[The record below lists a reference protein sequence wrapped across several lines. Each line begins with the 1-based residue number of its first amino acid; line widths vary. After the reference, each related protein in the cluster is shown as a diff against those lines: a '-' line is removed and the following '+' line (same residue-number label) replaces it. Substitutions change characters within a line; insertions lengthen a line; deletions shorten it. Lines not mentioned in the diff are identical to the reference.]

1 MELLKQFK
9 TNFIGLLIL
18 LLPLGVLGQQNIS
31 NIINAFQQ
39 SYINEST
46 GKYAD
51 AIDVLK
57 NVYNEDSYE
66 MNLRLGWLTY
76 QSGLF
81 SEALAY
87 YNKAIVLMPYSI
99 EPRWG
104 VVMPASALG
113 NWEMVINQYQK
124 ILDINPNNS
133 IAHHRLGLI
142 YYGKDE
148 FQEAYKHFEKV
159 VNLYPFD
166 YDALTMF
173 AWTNFQLG
181 KQREA
186 IVLFRKALMHTP
198 SGSSALEGLE
208 LLEK

>member
-9 TNFIGLLIL
+9 TYFTGLLIL
-18 LLPLGVLGQQNIS
+18 LMPLGAWGQQNIS
-31 NIINAFQQ
+31 NIIDAFQQ
-39 SYINEST
+39 SYINEGT
-46 GKYAD
+46 GKYPD
-51 AIDVLK
+51 AIEVLK
-57 NVYNEDSYE
+57 NIYNEDSYE
-66 MNLRLGWLTY
+66 INLRLGWLTY

-81 SEALAY
+81 SESLAF
-87 YNKAIVLMPYSI
+87 YNKAIALMPYSI

-104 VVMPASALG
+104 VVLPASALG

-124 ILDINPNNS
+124 ILEINPNNS

-142 YYGKDE
+142 YYGRDE

-166 YDALTMF
+166 YDGLTML
-173 AWTNFQLG
+173 AWTNFKLG

>member
-1 MELLKQFK
+1 MPFGALSQKS
-9 TNFIGLLIL
+9 
-18 LLPLGVLGQQNIS
+18 IS
-31 NIINAFQQ
+31 NIIDAFQQ
-39 SYINEST
+39 SYINEGT

-51 AIDVLK
+51 AIKVLK

-66 MNLRLGWLTY
+66 INLRLGWLTY
-76 QSGLF
+76 QSGFF
-81 SEALAY
+81 SESLAF
-87 YNKAIVLMPYSI
+87 YNKAINLMPYSI

-104 VVMPASALG
+104 VVLPASALG

-124 ILDINPNNS
+124 ILNINPNNS
-133 IAHHRLGLI
+133 VAHHRLGLI
-142 YYGKDE
+142 YYGRDE

-166 YDALTMF
+166 YDGLTML
-173 AWTNFQLG
+173 AWTNFKLG

-186 IVLFRKALMHTP
+186 IVLFSKALMNTP
-198 SGSSALEGLE
+198 SGSSALEGLQ

>member
-1 MELLKQFK
+1 MELLNQFK
-9 TNFIGLLIL
+9 IYFIGLLIL
-18 LLPLGVLGQQNIS
+18 LMPFGALGQKSIS
-31 NIINAFQQ
+31 NIIDVFQQ
-39 SYINEST
+39 SYISEGT

-51 AIDVLK
+51 AIKVLK

-66 MNLRLGWLTY
+66 INLRLGWLTY
-76 QSGLF
+76 QSGFF
-81 SEALAY
+81 SESLAF
-87 YNKAIVLMPYSI
+87 YNKAINLMPYSI

-104 VVMPASALG
+104 VVLPASALG

-124 ILDINPNNS
+124 ILNINPNNS
-133 IAHHRLGLI
+133 VAHYRLGLT
-142 YYGKDE
+142 YYGRDE

-166 YDALTMF
+166 YDGLTMF
-173 AWTNFQLG
+173 AWTNYKLG

-198 SGSSALEGLE
+198 SGSSALEGLQ

>member
-1 MELLKQFK
+1 MEFLNQFK
-9 TNFIGLLIL
+9 TSFIGLLIL
-18 LLPLGVLGQQNIS
+18 LMPLGVWGQQNIS
-31 NIINAFQQ
+31 NIIDAFQQ

-51 AIDVLK
+51 AIEVLK
-57 NVYNEDSYE
+57 KVYNKDSYE
-66 MNLRLGWLTY
+66 INLRLGWLTY

-81 SEALAY
+81 SESLAF
-87 YNKAIVLMPYSI
+87 YNKAIDLMPYSI

-104 VVMPASALG
+104 VVLPASALG
-113 NWEMVINQYQK
+113 NWEMVITQYQK

-142 YYGKDE
+142 YYGREE
-148 FQEAYKHFEKV
+148 FQEAHKHFEKV
-159 VNLYPFD
+159 VNLFPFD
-166 YDALTMF
+166 YDGLTML
-173 AWTNFQLG
+173 AWTNFNLG

-186 IVLFRKALMHTP
+186 TVLFRKALMHTP

-208 LLEK
+208 LLNK

>member
-1 MELLKQFK
+1 MEFLKQFK
-9 TNFIGLLIL
+9 INFIGLLIL
-18 LLPLGVLGQQNIS
+18 LMPLGVWGQQNIS

-51 AIDVLK
+51 AIEVLK
-57 NVYNEDSYE
+57 KVYEEDSYE

-81 SEALAY
+81 SESLAF
-87 YNKAIVLMPYSI
+87 YNKAIELMPYSI

-104 VVMPASALG
+104 VVMPAGALG
-113 NWEMVINQYQK
+113 NWEMVINQYEK
-124 ILDINPNNS
+124 NLDINPNNS

-142 YYGKDE
+142 YYGRDE

-166 YDALTMF
+166 YDGLTML
-173 AWTNFQLG
+173 AWTSFNLG

-198 SGSSALEGLE
+198 SGSSALEGLD

>member
-1 MELLKQFK
+1 
-9 TNFIGLLIL
+9 
-18 LLPLGVLGQQNIS
+18 
-31 NIINAFQQ
+31 
-39 SYINEST
+39 
-46 GKYAD
+46 
-51 AIDVLK
+51 
-57 NVYNEDSYE
+57 
-66 MNLRLGWLTY
+66 
-76 QSGLF
+76 
-81 SEALAY
+81 
-87 YNKAIVLMPYSI
+87 MPYSI

-173 AWTNFQLG
+173 AWTNFKLG

>member
-1 MELLKQFK
+1 MELLKKFK
-9 TNFIGLLIL
+9 TYFTGLLIL
-18 LLPLGVLGQQNIS
+18 LMPLGSFGQQNIS
-31 NIINAFQQ
+31 NIIDAFQQ
-39 SYINEST
+39 SYINEGT
-46 GKYAD
+46 GEYAD
-51 AIDVLK
+51 AIKALK

-66 MNLRLGWLTY
+66 INLRLGWLTY

-81 SEALAY
+81 SESLAF

-142 YYGKDE
+142 YYGRDE
-148 FQEAYKHFEKV
+148 FQEAHKHFEKV

-166 YDALTMF
+166 YDGLTML
-173 AWTNFQLG
+173 AWTNFKLG

-208 LLEK
+208 LLDK

>member
-1 MELLKQFK
+1 MEFLKHFK

-18 LLPLGVLGQQNIS
+18 LMPLGVLGQQNAS
-31 NIINAFQQ
+31 DIIAAFQQ
-39 SYINEST
+39 SYLNENT
-46 GKYAD
+46 GKYAN
-51 AIDVLK
+51 AIEVLK

-81 SEALAY
+81 SESLAF
-87 YNKAIVLMPYSI
+87 YNKAIGLMPYSI

-104 VVMPASALG
+104 VVMPAGALG
-113 NWEMVINQYQK
+113 NWEAVINQYQK
-124 ILDINPNNS
+124 ILEINPNNS
-133 IAHHRLGLI
+133 VAHHRLGLI
-142 YYGKDE
+142 YYGRDE
-148 FQEAYKHFEKV
+148 FQKAYKHFEKV

-166 YDALTMF
+166 YDGLTML
-173 AWTNFQLG
+173 AWTNFNLG

-198 SGSSALEGLE
+198 SGSSALEGLK